1 MCVINRHVVHLSLS
15 LSLSLPLSHP
25 LRALPSPSSS
35 SSRSRSTNAPY
46 MALYCTLMCMYLPAR
61 ASVYLCHRRAVSP
74 GSSPLARTIQFEGTI
89 PRTFARARQAQLSPL
104 RPPPDT
110 SDSVDELASEAD
122 SLAFSA
128 DESVRCRGTHAK
140 VLSSPPSPGAE
151 TPSSSSDPRLD
162 DGRRVAHRFCLPS
175 GR

>member
-15 LSLSLPLSHP
+15 LSLSLFLTRVARVALS
-25 LRALPSPSSS
+25 LLLLLSL
-35 SSRSRSTNAPY
+35 SRSTNAPY

-122 SLAFSA
+122 GLAFSA
-128 DESVRCRGTHAK
+128 DESVGCRSTHAK
-140 VLSSPPSPGAE
+140 ALLSPP
-151 TPSSSSDPRLD
+151 PRRGD
-162 DGRRVAHRFCLPS
+162 AVIIVRPASR
-175 GR
+175 